1 MDKLIQAINHSGT
14 THLII
19 SKVDIAI
26 AVGIFKYYFRN
37 VLHEHSSMEYIKE
50 SIVSILKE
58 HTHIEDIVFSS
69 NPTEI

>member
-26 AVGIFKYYFRN
+26 EVGTFKYYFHN
-37 VLHEHSSMEYIKE
+37 VLHESPTIEHMKE
-50 SIVSILKE
+50 NVVSILKKN
-58 HTHIEDIVFSS
+58 THIEDIVFSS

>member
-1 MDKLIQAINHSGT
+1 M
-14 THLII
+14 
-19 SKVDIAI
+19 
-26 AVGIFKYYFRN
+26 
-37 VLHEHSSMEYIKE
+37 KE